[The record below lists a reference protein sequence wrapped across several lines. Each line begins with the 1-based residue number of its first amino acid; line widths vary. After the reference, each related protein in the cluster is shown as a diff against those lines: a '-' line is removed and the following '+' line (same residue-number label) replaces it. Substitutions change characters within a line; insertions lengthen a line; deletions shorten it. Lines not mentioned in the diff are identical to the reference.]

1 MTVLVGG
8 MRVLNANTGQ
18 FEHEVFTDRP
28 GTLTNDF
35 ILKVLGVNTEWHA
48 SSASHDLFEGRDR
61 RPGDLRWTA
70 TRVDLVRRSNS
81 ELRAIAEVY
90 GPDNA
95 QQVFV
100 RDFVG
105 ARDKAAGKPW
115 RPCRRVRRPWMPP
128 TASGPSG
135 FRNGPPRA
143 ARPPKEAWINKP
155 VIATTP

>member
-48 SSASHDLFEGRDR
+48 SSASHDLSEGRDR

-105 ARDKAAGKPW
+105 AGQGDES
-115 RPCRRVRRPWMPP
+115 C
-128 TASGPSG
+128 AS
-135 FRNGPPRA
+135 
-143 ARPPKEAWINKP
+143 
-155 VIATTP
+155 T